1 MLKQRR
7 LSPYWL
13 CQCLGWG
20 AVIPYWFYYESRGGF
35 ALHWVV
41 LSVFSQAGLQIFVT
55 DQYRRFVHRHRWLA
69 RPLGQLLPLVFAA
82 WIVLVTQYM
91 LMAYTVFEL
100 RYDFSYFKNDTAL
113 GALAGGS
120 RYHAIWLLAFHL
132 YHYAR
137 QSANQRTAVAE
148 AQLAKLTNELNPHFL
163 FNALT
168 GIKGLTR
175 EDPARARTAIDR
187 LAELLRYSL
196 RRSTQPLVPLPEE
209 LAIIREYIALEQMRL
224 EDRLAFVHELPA
236 DFAECQ
242 LPPLSLHTL
251 VDNAVKH
258 GIARLPSG
266 GTIRLRLRK
275 TLGSWT
281 FTVENPCPVIVTE
294 QSTSP
299 SGTGLSNL
307 QERLRLQ
314 YGTQGHL
321 RLTQKGSLFS
331 ATLQIPQ

>member
-163 FNALT
+163 FNALNSIHVLIPRNP
-168 GIKGLTR
+168 GEAQAALEGFS
-175 EDPARARTAIDR
+175 
-187 LAELLRYSL
+187 ELLRYQL
-196 RRSTQPLVPLPEE
+196 YRSEAELVPLAEE
-209 LAIIREYIALEQMRL
+209 LDQLRQFADLNRLRL
-224 EDRLAFVHELPA
+224 EEDFVFDLDLHVSPGKW
-236 DFAECQ
+236 Q
-242 LPPLSLHTL
+242 LPPMLLLPLLENAFKYCPKLGGKIRGS
-251 VDNAVKH
+251 VD
-258 GIARLPSG
+258 
-266 GTIRLRLRK
+266 
-275 TLGSWT
+275 
-281 FTVENPCPVIVTE
+281 VTD
-294 QSTSP
+294 
-299 SGTGLSNL
+299 
-307 QERLRLQ
+307 ERLHFTLTNNVAADIVATEASGIGLNNIRRRLDIL
-314 YGTQGHL
+314 YPAAYRLETKDADGDYTVNLHL
-321 RLTQKGSLFS
+321 PLT
-331 ATLQIPQ
+331 A